1 MTSSGAAAGETP
13 RGRKA
18 HDRILRCLIAS
29 LNDLR
34 LVELERL
41 ILHEAHDQDRLASLR
56 ARIEA
61 EGEQHNPVIVSSQ
74 GDCCL
79 VLDGAHRVRALEELG
94 CRFVLAQFVEPS
106 ERAESWAHL
115 LNGVGLDEL
124 GGVEGIEVSERPDSG
139 VRLAEVEVA
148 GGGRAFLRAR
158 EEGLLAEVRALW
170 ALQALYPEGVLVR
183 RVEANGR
190 LSPSEGEA
198 IVRYRPFAPE
208 ELVEIVRSG
217 AVLPAGITRFRVRE
231 RVLGV
236 RYPLEQIKDGDT
248 SSRNAELRAFVERLW
263 AENRIRY
270 YEEPVVLF
278 E

>member
-1 MTSSGAAAGETP
+1 
-13 RGRKA
+13 
-18 HDRILRCLIAS
+18 LIPS

-34 LVELERL
+34 LVELGRL
-41 ILHEAHDQDRLASLR
+41 ILHEAHDENRLANLR
-56 ARIEA
+56 ARIES
-61 EGEQHNPVIVSSQ
+61 EGEQRNPVIVSSQ

-94 CRFVLAQFVEPS
+94 CRLVLVQFVEPP

-115 LNGVGLDEL
+115 LDGAGLDKLRGLEE
-124 GGVEGIEVSERPDSG
+124 VEVSEQQQRG
-139 VRLAEVEVA
+139 ARLAEVEVA
-148 GGGRAFLRAR
+148 GGKRISLRSR
-158 EEGLLAEVRALW
+158 EKGLLAEVRALW
-170 ALQALYPEGVLVR
+170 ALQSLYPEGVVR
-183 RVEANGR
+183 RVGPNGP
-190 LSPSEGEA
+190 LGLAGGEA
-198 IVRYRPFAPE
+198 VIRYRAFAPE

-236 RYPLEQIKDGDT
+236 RYPLEKMHDGDAPT
-248 SSRNAELRAFVERLW
+248 RNAELRSFVERFW
-263 AENRIRY
+263 RENRIRY